1 MTPSLRTI
9 SLFFSILLAGLLLAS
24 CGPGQHELRIIAP
37 FALVERPIVE
47 DLAEL
52 LEDAGVAS
60 LSIVGT
66 AESDEAALDAVESGA
81 VDLALISNTLPFR
94 DNIATVMP
102 LYPTVLHIVYR
113 EDLDAS
119 SGVTLLTGARV
130 FAGPDGSA
138 SQIILERLVKR
149 LGLAPGSYEYVTD
162 IGDLPDVII
171 VFAPISPEIMAD
183 YPDYRLLSLVSPDAL
198 HGGSI
203 VDAAVLLNPHFR
215 DFVVPEGTYGVTTP
229 EPVVTIAV
237 DKLLVSRI
245 DLDKTVV
252 YDLINDILRLRPA
265 LASRRPGL
273 FKELTED
280 FEVSHS
286 RFLLHAGT
294 QDYLQRDVPTY
305 MERYSG
311 VAEVVVTLLVSL
323 ISLSFAGYRIMRM
336 RRKNRID
343 TFYSRARE
351 IRDSAT
357 DSATAQNIRQAVDAI
372 RALQAE
378 AFDLLIDE
386 KLSADESFRI
396 FITLS
401 NDILQQLGAL
411 NDARS

>member
-1 MTPSLRTI
+1 MMTSLRTL
-9 SLFFSILLAGLLLAS
+9 SLFSILLAGLLLTS
-24 CGPGQHELRIIAP
+24 CGPRQHELRIIAP

-52 LEDAGVAS
+52 LEDAGITS

-66 AESDEAALDAVESGA
+66 AASDEAALDAVESGEA
-81 VDLALISNTLPFR
+81 DLALVSNTLPFR

-138 SQIILERLVKR
+138 SQVIFERLVKR
-149 LGLAPGSYEYVTD
+149 LGLGPGSYEYVTD

-171 VFAPISPEIMAD
+171 VFAPISPDIMAD

-273 FKELTED
+273 FQALTED

-311 VAEVVVTLLVSL
+311 VAEVVVTLLVGL
-323 ISLSFAGYRIMRM
+323 ISLSFAGFRILKMT
-336 RRKNRID
+336 RKNRID

-351 IRDSAT
+351 IRDSIT
-357 DSATAQNIRQAVDAI
+357 DSATALDIRQAIEAI
-372 RALQAE
+372 HALQSE
-378 AFDLLIDE
+378 AFDMLIDE

-401 NDILQQLGAL
+401 NDVLQQLGAL
-411 NDARS
+411 DDARS